1 MAGFA
6 AREIVRETSTE
17 RTKRLKER
25 YLEAE
30 LRLDL
35 TWPLLITEYFKQTEG
50 QPIVERRAGAFKY
63 AIENSPPIIRD
74 DELIVGS
81 QSRYIRGS
89 HPYPEF
95 AVKWIREELEREP
108 DQEEEKIFQVGEGGG
123 IAKEHTFIVYK
134 YTEEDRTILE
144 DLVSYWEGRSLEC
157 IARRY
162 FKEMGRGEE
171 LDRAEASLLVT
182 PMNFPTPEG
191 RFVLDYGKV
200 LRIGFNG
207 IKKEIEE
214 GERRLKV
221 VTIDDFRK
229 VQFYKAARSCCEG
242 IITWANNHASFAESL
257 AHEESDPQRKKEL
270 EQIAETCRWVP
281 AHPPRTFYEALQSFW
296 FTHLAGLVESGAMGM
311 SPGRF
316 DQFMYPFYRDDRDRG
331 TVTTEEVM
339 ELLECLRIKFSEVQR
354 ITSRAW
360 EGLSSGGLFQNMIL
374 GGITPKGDD
383 ASNELSHLLI
393 ESALTMQTVQPTLS
407 IRYNNKVSEGFLL
420 KGIELLKT
428 GIGMPAWFNDNV
440 AIPHFLSY
448 TKASLEEARDYAMG
462 GCSEMQLPG
471 CRYGI
476 NIPGFVNEAK
486 CLELALNDGI
496 DPVSGHQIGV
506 KTGVVD
512 EMSFEQLV
520 EAYKKQQAHAFTL
533 QADFWNLVMGVHRE
547 CTPLI
552 YCSVLTDDCIE
563 KGLCMDDGGVRY
575 KDSPTLLISGMIN
588 VANSLAA
595 IKKSVFDDQAVTLKA
610 LKAALDANFEGDDYK
625 VVHKQLLAAPKF
637 GNNDDY
643 VDSIAQQVY
652 NDYYQE
658 VFTHLN
664 YFGVPY
670 TPGALSI
677 SAHPVFGKACGALP
691 DGRKAGVSL
700 CDAGVSAFPGTDKK
714 GPTSLILS
722 ASRIDALPTLSVLFN
737 MKFHPTAL
745 KGLKGAKNLLSLIK
759 TFFDL
764 GGWHI
769 QFNVVDSAMLKDAQM
784 HPENYRDLVV
794 RVAGFSAYWAELS
807 KQVQE
812 EIIARTEFGSCC

>member
-6 AREIVRETSTE
+6 AREITRDTSTE
-17 RTKRLKER
+17 RTQRLKQR

-30 LRLDL
+30 MRLDL
-35 TWPLLITEYFKQTEG
+35 SWSLYITEYFKKTEG
-50 QPIVERRAGAFKY
+50 QPIVERRAGAFRY
-63 AIENSPPIIRD
+63 ALEKLTPIIRE

-81 QSRYIRGS
+81 QTKYIRGS

-95 AVKWIREELEREP
+95 AVRWIKEELEREP
-108 DQEEEKIFQVGEGGG
+108 DQKEEKVFQLGKGGG

-134 YTEEDRTILE
+134 YTEEDKKILR
-144 DLVSYWEGRSLEC
+144 DLVCYWEGRSLEC

-171 LDRAEASLLVT
+171 LDSAENSLLVT

-191 RFVLDYGKV
+191 RFVLDYEKV

-207 IKKEIEE
+207 ILKEIEE
-214 GERRLKV
+214 GERRLQV
-221 VTIDDFRK
+221 ITMDDFRK
-229 VQFYKAARSCCEG
+229 VQFYKAARYCCEG
-242 IITWANNHASFAESL
+242 IITWANNYASEAERL
-257 AHEESDPQRKKEL
+257 ARKEEDPQRKKEL
-270 EQIAETCRWVP
+270 EKIAETCRWVP
-281 AHPPRTFYEALQSFW
+281 ANPPRTFYEALQSFW
-296 FTHLAGLVESGAMGM
+296 FTYLAGLVESGAMGM

-316 DQFMYPFYRDDRDRG
+316 DQFMYPFYQKDKEEGSIIR
-331 TVTTEEVM
+331 EEVI
-339 ELLECLRIKFSEVQR
+339 ELLECLRIKFTEVQR

-374 GGITPKGDD
+374 GGITPKGED

-393 ESALTMQTVQPTLS
+393 ESAITMQTVQPTLS
-407 IRYNNKVSEGFLL
+407 IRYNDRVSEDFLL
-420 KGIELLKT
+420 KGIELVKT
-428 GIGMPAWFNDNV
+428 GIGMPAWFNDDV
-440 AIPHFLSY
+440 AIPHFLNY
-448 TKASLEEARDYAMG
+448 TRASLEEARDYAMG

-471 CRYGI
+471 SRYGI

-486 CLELALNDGI
+486 CLELALNDGV
-496 DPVSGHQIGV
+496 DPVSGHQVGV
-506 KTGVVD
+506 STGAVE
-512 EMSFEQLV
+512 EMDFEQLM
-520 EAYKKQQAHAFTL
+520 EAYKKQQAHALAL
-533 QADFWNLVMGVHRE
+533 QADFWNLVMGIHRGS
-547 CTPLI
+547 TPLI

-563 KGLCMDDGGVRY
+563 RGLCMDDGGVRY

-595 IKKSVFDDQAVTLKA
+595 IKKCVFEDQAFTLKHLNEA
-610 LKAALDANFEGDDYK
+610 LAANFEGDDEYGEMHKK
-625 VVHKQLLAAPKF
+625 VLAAPKF

-643 VDSIAQQVY
+643 VDSIAKQLY
-652 NDYYQE
+652 DEYYQE
-658 VFTHLN
+658 VFRHLN

-677 SAHPVFGKACGALP
+677 SAHPIFGKACGALP

-700 CDAGVSAFPGTDKK
+700 CDAGVSAFPGTDTN
-714 GPTSLILS
+714 GPTALILS
-722 ASRIDALPTLSVLFN
+722 GSKIDAIPALSILFN

-745 KGLKGAKNLLSLIK
+745 KGMGGSKNLLSLIK

-769 QFNVVDSAMLKDAQM
+769 QFNVLDTEMLKDAQL
-784 HPENYRDLVV
+784 HPANYRNLIV
-794 RVAGFSAYWAELS
+794 RVAGFSAYWVELS
-807 KQVQE
+807 KQVQD
-812 EIIARTEFGSCC
+812 EIIARTEFSSC